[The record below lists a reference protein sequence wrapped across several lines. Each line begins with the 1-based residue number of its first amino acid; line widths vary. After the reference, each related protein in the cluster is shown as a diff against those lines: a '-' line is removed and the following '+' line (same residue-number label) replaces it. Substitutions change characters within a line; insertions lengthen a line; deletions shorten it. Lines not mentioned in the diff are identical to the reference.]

1 MNDVKYVS
9 PEECAKRLNY
19 SLRYFRGVVIK
30 RDLVEGVHYV
40 RTFGGR
46 KILLIWDLV
55 ERELLKGVRL
65 PIEQQ
70 ALPRG
75 IPMAG
80 GGYCYV

>member
-40 RTFGGR
+40 
-46 KILLIWDLV
+46 
-55 ERELLKGVRL
+55 
-65 PIEQQ
+65 
-70 ALPRG
+70 
-75 IPMAG
+75 IPPG
-80 GGYCYV
+80 SSCTR